1 MDISWDL
8 ALMEASTANNESD
21 SSPAESN
28 FNAPSSTLPQSSSP
42 PLKANLSQL
51 PGAIRD
57 RNKTL
62 LKYQQAL
69 NELEK
74 ALKDA
79 GEVWEKFKITK
90 FSGNVS
96 QTNTTLELQ
105 NRIIES
111 LDAQETARTNPEGWE
126 KIKQVMKTVF
136 IATSPFAKIFLTVA
150 KTHSLVCF
158 LVAYSDINIAAK
170 SV

>member
-8 ALMEASTANNESD
+8 ALVEASTVNNESD
-21 SSPAESN
+21 SSPDESS
-28 FNAPSSTLPQSSSP
+28 FDTSSSTLPQSSSP
-42 PLKANLSQL
+42 PLKTNLPQSS
-51 PGAIRD
+51 GAIRD
-57 RNKTL
+57 RKKTL
-62 LKYQQAL
+62 LKYQEAL

-96 QTNTTLELQ
+96 QTNTILELQ
-105 NRIIES
+105 DGIIES

-136 IATSPFAKIFLTVA
+136 VATSPFAKIFLTVA

-158 LVAYSDINIAAK
+158 LVAFILISK
-170 SV
+170 